1 MGGIHMKTLQL
12 GTSDLHAK
20 EIGLGLMRLSEKSPQ
35 EAEAIIQN
43 ALDLGVNF
51 FDHADIYGGGKSE
64 EVFREAFKHVSANR
78 EDILLQSKCGIRKG
92 FFDFSK
98 EHILTSTEGILKR
111 LDTDYL
117 DVLLLH
123 RPDALVEPE
132 EVAEAFTQLKQ
143 EEKVKYFGVS
153 NHHPMQ
159 IELLKKYLQEDLIV
173 NQVQFSL
180 MHTPMIDFGLNV
192 NMTNENGQ
200 NRDQAIIEYSR
211 LNDMTIQAWSPFQYG
226 LIKGTFL
233 NNPDFPE
240 INQALNDMAE
250 AKGISNTTLATAWIL
265 RHPAHIQPIV
275 GTMNTERL
283 KQITAAS
290 EVELTREEWYHLYQ
304 KAGNM
309 LP

>member
-1 MGGIHMKTLQL
+1 MKTLQL

-64 EVFREAFKHVSANR
+64 EVFREAFKNVSANR

-98 EHILTSTEGILKR
+98 EHIVTSTEGILKR

-143 EEKVKYFGVS
+143 QGKVKYFGVS
-153 NHHPMQ
+153 NQHPIQ
-159 IELLKKYLQEDLIV
+159 IELLKKYLQDDLIV

-192 NMTNENGQ
+192 NMANDNGQ

-240 INQALNDMAE
+240 INQALDDMAE
-250 AKGISNTTLATAWIL
+250 AKGVSNTTIATAWIL

-275 GTMNTERL
+275 GTMNTDRL

-290 EVELTREEWYHLYQ
+290 EIDLTREEWYHLYQ
-304 KAGNM
+304 KAGNT

>member
-1 MGGIHMKTLQL
+1 
-12 GTSDLHAK
+12 
-20 EIGLGLMRLSEKSPQ
+20 
-35 EAEAIIQN
+35 
-43 ALDLGVNF
+43 
-51 FDHADIYGGGKSE
+51 
-64 EVFREAFKHVSANR
+64 
-78 EDILLQSKCGIRKG
+78 
-92 FFDFSK
+92 
-98 EHILTSTEGILKR
+98 
-111 LDTDYL
+111 
-117 DVLLLH
+117 
-123 RPDALVEPE
+123 
-132 EVAEAFTQLKQ
+132 
-143 EEKVKYFGVS
+143 
-153 NHHPMQ
+153 MQ

-192 NMTNENGQ
+192 NMANDNGQ

-211 LNDMTIQAWSPFQYG
+211 LNNMTLQAWSPFQYG

-240 INQALNDMAE
+240 INQALDDMAK

-265 RHPAHIQPIV
+265 RHPANIQPIV
-275 GTMNTERL
+275 GTMNTDRL

-290 EVELTREEWYHLYQ
+290 EIELTREEWYHLYQ

>member
-1 MGGIHMKTLQL
+1 MKSLQL
-12 GTSDLHAK
+12 GTSNLQAK
-20 EIGLGLMRLSEKSPQ
+20 EIGLGLMRLSEKSTK

-43 ALDLGVNF
+43 ALDLGIDL

-64 EVFREAFKHVSANR
+64 EVFREAFKHTSGKR
-78 EDILLQSKCGIRKG
+78 EDIILQSKCGIRKG

-98 EHILTSTEGILKR
+98 EHIITSTENILKR
-111 LDTDYL
+111 LGTDYL
-117 DVLLLH
+117 DILLLH

-143 EEKVKYFGVS
+143 QGKVKHFGVS

-159 IELLKKYLQEDLIV
+159 IELLKKHLQDDLIV

-180 MHTPMIDFGLNV
+180 MHTPMIDFGVNV
-192 NMTNENGQ
+192 NMTNDNGQ
-200 NRDQAIIEYSR
+200 NRDQAIIDYSR
-211 LNDMTIQAWSPFQYG
+211 LNNITLQAWSPFQYG
-226 LIKGTFL
+226 LIEGTFL

-240 INQALNDMAE
+240 INGALNEMAE
-250 AKGISNTTLATAWIL
+250 EKGITNTTLAIAWIL

-275 GTMNTERL
+275 GTMNTDRL
-283 KQITAAS
+283 RQVTEAS
-290 EVELTREEWYHLYQ
+290 DVQLSREEWYKLYQ
-304 KAGNM
+304 KAGNL